1 MRAGRAAAGPATA
14 RSVAA
19 VLAAGLIGLAGCAT
33 AGTAGGTAAGG
44 TAAGGTAAGG
54 TAAPGA
60 AAGGRADRTGG
71 GVVVRG
77 RLVMEGGPLGP
88 GGQQPGVRPIPG
100 TVTFSDGRRRVT
112 AGVPASGRFR
122 VRLAAGTYRAVAT
135 TPNITGPGDQHG
147 TCPDPD
153 PVRVQGP
160 AVSVIIACV
169 VP

>member
-33 AGTAGGTAAGG
+33 AGT
-44 TAAGGTAAGG
+44 AGGTAAGG

-153 PVRVQGP
+153 PVRVLGP